1 MDIITDLDK
10 LDERCDEVDTIKEAR
25 EVRETVLA
33 LKNEIRSRGLKALSA
48 PLIGNN
54 KRIFVVNFSGD
65 LRSFVNPIITKAEG
79 IVLSREKCE
88 ALPGKEF
95 IRIRNTS
102 VDVTYQ
108 TPIGKIESRRFV
120 GLAATTVQHE
130 IDHLDGILLSDIGL
144 EVDSNFDDMTD
155 EERRKII
162 DMYLDSID
170 LRAKD
175 ARKMID
181 EDPELQQTE
190 KAIEFMTKVQ
200 TGEVTLS
207 NDTVSKKKTNS

>member
-1 MDIITDLDK
+1 M
-10 LDERCDEVDTIKEAR
+10 
-25 EVRETVLA
+25 
-33 LKNEIRSRGLKALSA
+33 
-48 PLIGNN
+48 
-54 KRIFVVNFSGD
+54 
-65 LRSFVNPIITKAEG
+65 
-79 IVLSREKCE
+79 
-88 ALPGKEF
+88 
-95 IRIRNTS
+95 
-102 VDVTYQ
+102 DVTYQ

-144 EVDSNFDDMTD
+144 EVDSNFDDIPD

-181 EDPELQQTE
+181 EDPELQQAE

>member
-10 LDERCDEVDTIKEAR
+10 LDERCDEVDTIKEAK

-65 LRSFVNPIITKAEG
+65 LRSFVNPIITRAEG

-144 EVDSNFDDMTD
+144 EVDSNFDDIPD

-181 EDPELQQTE
+181 EDPELQQAE